1 MSTAFLFYLARD
13 DYTIKRTVPITSLLY
28 DNILIFILMNSTCR
42 YEVRLNSYHGF

>member
-13 DYTIKRTVPITSLLY
+13 DYTIKGQCQSLLLLY

-42 YEVRLNSYHGF
+42 YEVRVNSYQGF